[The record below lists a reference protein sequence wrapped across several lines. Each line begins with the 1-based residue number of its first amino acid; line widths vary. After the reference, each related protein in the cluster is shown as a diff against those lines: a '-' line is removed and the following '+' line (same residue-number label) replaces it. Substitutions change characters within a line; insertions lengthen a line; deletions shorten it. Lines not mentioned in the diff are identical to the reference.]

1 MTVLRYSFRC
11 LPASLVHATARAA
24 RRLALA
30 GGLGLLLWAGG
41 TARAV
46 ADEHGEA
53 EAAPAVPVVFES
65 SAATPFTAGGPS
77 PVLTTARLA
86 AHTAQL
92 ARPAPRGDAKLS
104 KPLFPAERSGTPP
117 ATAPAAPGKVT
128 TPSAPAPLHG
138 PKATP
143 PKAAAP
149 AAARRTRLS
158 LAPNEA
164 EIRREIAS
172 RNGGPATVERPRPD
186 TLGQGE
192 PPKESTGDR
201 LQERA
206 TAAPAQNR
214 RWPTHVDYSAGPSG
228 PAGGNIAGDR
238 KGALIESTGPQQGVI
253 RNRW

>member
-1 MTVLRYSFRC
+1 
-11 LPASLVHATARAA
+11 
-24 RRLALA
+24 LALA

-53 EAAPAVPVVFES
+53 EAAPAVFES
-65 SAATPFTAGGPS
+65 ATATPFAAVEPRPVVS
-77 PVLTTARLA
+77 PARLA

-92 ARPAPRGDAKLS
+92 AKPAPKGDTRLS
-104 KPLFPAERSGTPP
+104 KPLFPAELSGAPP
-117 ATAPAAPGKVT
+117 GSAAAARVRLEPAEPTPGKAA
-128 TPSAPAPLHG
+128 TPSAPAALNG
-138 PKATP
+138 PKAVP

-149 AAARRTRLS
+149 APGLARRTRLS

-172 RNGGPATVERPRPD
+172 RNGGPATAERPRPN

-192 PPKESTGDR
+192 PPKESAGAR

-206 TAAPAQNR
+206 TAAPDQNR
-214 RWPTHVDYSAGPSG
+214 RWPTHVDYSAGPAG
-228 PAGGNIAGDR
+228 PAGGNTAGDR